1 MLGGGLA
8 ALAASGGALA
18 ARAERHA
25 NQWAHAW
32 ANSWGAPSWSH
43 HGAPHQRPQPPA
55 PPPPPQSRGIPDDE
69 MRRVLDLVEAG
80 KLSAEDAQKLLKAM
94 QR

>member
-1 MLGGGLA
+1 
-8 ALAASGGALA
+8 
-18 ARAERHA
+18 
-25 NQWAHAW
+25 
-32 ANSWGAPSWSH
+32 
-43 HGAPHQRPQPPA
+43 
-55 PPPPPQSRGIPDDE
+55 